1 MSKCIERWFE
11 NYAVCQA
18 LANPRGSVELTEFVQ
33 SIVHTESSGLLR
45 EHNDVIQMQD
55 ERIAVLRAEVD
66 RLERER
72 VERVQVHATEI
83 KQLAAEQCTEVKE
96 IYQKHWVEIRELHEQ
111 HSAEI
116 KKVRSE
122 LDG

>member
-18 LANPRGSVELTEFVQ
+18 LANPRGSAELTEFVQ
-33 SIVHTESSGLLR
+33 SIVH
-45 EHNDVIQMQD
+45 NNVIQMQD
-55 ERIAVLRAEVD
+55 ERIAVLKAEVD

-72 VERVQVHATEI
+72 VERVQVHAAEI
-83 KQLAAEQCTEVKE
+83 KQLAAEQCAEVKE
-96 IYQKHWVEIRELHEQ
+96 IYQKHWAEIRELHEQ

>member
-1 MSKCIERWFE
+1 MSKCIEQWFE

-33 SIVHTESSGLLR
+33 SIVHTELS
-45 EHNDVIQMQD
+45 NNVIQMQD
-55 ERIAVLRAEVD
+55 ERIDVLRAEVD

-83 KQLAAEQCTEVKE
+83 KQLAAEQCAEVKE